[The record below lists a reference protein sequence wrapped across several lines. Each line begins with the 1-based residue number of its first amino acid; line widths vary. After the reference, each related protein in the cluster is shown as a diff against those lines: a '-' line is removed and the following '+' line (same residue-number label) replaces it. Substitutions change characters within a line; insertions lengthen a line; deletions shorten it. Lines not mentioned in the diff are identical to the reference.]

1 MGLEEGV
8 PSLNFVFMVV
18 FLNDTDV
25 LVQSENGTSQEER
38 LGDIVE
44 QSACHVV
51 NRDHLISHQ
60 CDAAHDEQHRTGILR
75 DFKAHVFHS
84 IFF

>member
-1 MGLEEGV
+1 MGLGKGV
-8 PSLNFVFMVV
+8 PLFNFVFMVV

-25 LVQSENGTSQEER
+25 LVQSEDGTCQEER

-44 QSACHVV
+44 QTARHVV